1 MGGIEDGAEFASRH
15 EAGWHEERRAD
26 PRYAVDEDSLLVLVN
41 RGLPVKA
48 RIVELS
54 LGGCRFRT
62 CEQFTCNP
70 GWHVEVCFKVR
81 GFTFR
86 LSGVVSWTDGRNLVG
101 IHFENLILR
110 RKTDL
115 AEVIDEIAASAPVPA
130 EFFRQQDAERV
141 RTAPTP
147 AKNPRTSGPKLLEMK
162 SVKTIE
168 PPAGLKANE
177 PVVDAPVA
185 VAEPQATCSLRTQ
198 PPVIPCDRRGQLR
211 HEVDSFATIF
221 LVKVGSALRGRI
233 ADLSLSGCRICTDD
247 RFPVGIY
254 TRVETEFHLQG
265 LPFRL
270 GGVIQAIHNRNT
282 VGIRFL
288 DLSERKRQQVLELI
302 GEIEET
308 RATTPLPEASSPE
321 PSLADHP

>member
-15 EAGWHEERRAD
+15 EERRAH
-26 PRYAVDEDSLLVLVN
+26 PRYSVDEESLLVQVN

-54 LGGCRFRT
+54 LEGCRLRT
-62 CEQFTCNP
+62 HEQFTGNP
-70 GWHVEVCFKVR
+70 GQHVEVCFKVR

-86 LSGVVSWTDGRNLVG
+86 FSGVVRWTDGRNLVG
-101 IHFENLILR
+101 IHFENVNLR
-110 RKTDL
+110 RKADL
-115 AEVIDEIAASAPVPA
+115 AEVIDELATSAPA
-130 EFFRQQDAERV
+130 SDKAGGRQSPE
-141 RTAPTP
+141 
-147 AKNPRTSGPKLLEMK
+147 
-162 SVKTIE
+162 IE
-168 PPAGLKANE
+168 PPAPATISRAAVPRLLEIKAVKPVESTTALKANPSVAHLPVPE
-177 PVVDAPVA
+177 P
-185 VAEPQATCSLRTQ
+185 EPRTAMEPRTLPCSGHS
-198 PPVIPCDRRGQLR
+198 DRRGQLR
-211 HEVDSFATIF
+211 HEVDSFATIL

-233 ADLSLSGCRICTDD
+233 ADLSLSGCRICTEE

-288 DLSERKRQQVLELI
+288 DVSERKRRQVLDLI
-302 GEIEET
+302 GEIEEM
-308 RATTPLPEASSPE
+308 RAPPLTG
-321 PSLADHP
+321 

>member
-1 MGGIEDGAEFASRH
+1 MGGIEDGAEFASRR
-15 EAGWHEERRAD
+15 EERRTH
-26 PRYAVDEDSLLVLVN
+26 PRYPVDEDSLLVLVHC
-41 RGLPVKA
+41 GLPMKA

-54 LGGCRFRT
+54 LEGCRIRT
-62 CEQFTCNP
+62 CEQFTGNP
-70 GWHVEVCFKVR
+70 GQRVEACFKVK

-86 LSGVVSWTDGRNLVG
+86 FGGVVRWTNGRNLVG
-101 IHFENLILR
+101 IHFENVIQR

-115 AEVIDEIAASAPVPA
+115 TEVIDEIAASAPEPA
-130 EFFRQQDAERV
+130 ESSRQQDAGI
-141 RTAPTP
+141 APPVP
-147 AKNPRTSGPKLLEMK
+147 AKNPRATGPKLLEMK
-162 SVKTIE
+162 AVKTIE
-168 PPAGLKANE
+168 PPAVPKANE
-177 PVVDAPVA
+177 PVVHAPVEDA
-185 VAEPQATCSLRTQ
+185 GPQAAIESQ
-198 PPVIPCDRRGQLR
+198 AHPSAGHCDRRRQLR

-233 ADLSLSGCRICTDD
+233 ADLSLSGCRIYTDE

-254 TRVETEFHLQG
+254 TRVEAEFHLQG

-288 DLSERKRQQVLELI
+288 DLSERKRQQVLDLI

-308 RATTPLPEASSPE
+308 RALAPLQEASSTKP
-321 PSLADHP
+321 PSADHL